1 MCEEGV
7 FMRSGVAGIQMKI
20 LLVDDD
26 RDFRW
31 ATGNMLESAGYRVIH
46 AGDGDEALSLL
57 EKDIPHLILL
67 DYRMQR
73 MNGLDVAAAM
83 RRRIPGIPVIMITAY
98 PAIDSAVKAMRMGV
112 YDYVTKPFDNNDLLF
127 TIKRALEKKDLMDEV
142 ANLGCILSERASLY
156 ESMGKSDPIK
166 KLVRQVEKVAPTSFT
181 VLIEGES
188 GTGKELVARSIHK
201 LSRVKNGPFVAVDC
215 GAIPETLI
223 ESELFGY
230 MKGAFTGAYADKP
243 GQFELADGGTLFL
256 DEVGNLSYGV
266 QQKLL
271 RAIQE
276 RAVRRLGG
284 QRPAPINVRIV
295 AAANQCL
302 EEEVGAGSFRPDL
315 YFRLSEFTI
324 QTPPL
329 RERVEDIPY
338 LSMRFMNEVEE
349 ELGKRCS
356 GFSKEALTS
365 LCTYHWPGNVRELR
379 NVIRQAVL
387 LSEPDAKLL
396 PEHLIFTCSSMFEA
410 TGGDGAEIKRLYDGK
425 KPLKEIVTPL
435 KDAFEK
441 KIIEAVMARANGNKA
456 EAARRL
462 MVDYTTLYRKIRFH
476 EIEWRPQETR

>member
-1 MCEEGV
+1 MIPSK
-7 FMRSGVAGIQMKI
+7 RNI
-20 LLVDDD
+20 LVVDDD
-26 RDFRW
+26 PDFLWLAGR
-31 ATGNMLESAGYRVIH
+31 MLEEAGYRVI
-46 AGDGDEALSLL
+46 EARTGESALALF
-57 EKDIPHLILL
+57 EKEMPGLVLL
-67 DYRMQR
+67 DYRLPGSD
-73 MNGLDVAAAM
+73 GLQVAVEMRDRRPAVPIIMLTGYGEVKIAVQAM
-83 RRRIPGIPVIMITAY
+83 KV
-98 PAIDSAVKAMRMGV
+98 GV
-112 YDYVTKPFDNNDLLF
+112 YDYTLKPLNKDDLLF
-127 TIKRALEKKDLMDEV
+127 TIGRALENRAFLDER
-142 ANLGCILSERASLY
+142 ERLRDTLAERSPLH
-156 ESMGKSDPIK
+156 ERMGKSHQVK
-166 KLVRQVEKVAPTSFT
+166 KLVHLVEKVAPTSLT
-181 VLIEGES
+181 VLIQGET
-188 GTGKELVARSIHK
+188 GTGKELVANAIHD
-201 LSRVKNGPFVAVDC
+201 LSQAREGPFVAVDC
-215 GAIPETLI
+215 GAIPDTLI

-243 GQFELADGGTLFL
+243 GQFESADQGTLFL
-256 DEVGNLSYGV
+256 DEVGNLSYRV

-284 QRPAPINVRIV
+284 RRPVPIDVRIV

-302 EEEVGAGSFRPDL
+302 EEEVEAGSFRPDL

-324 QTPPL
+324 QMPPL

-349 ELGKRCS
+349 ELGKRCT
-356 GFSKEALTS
+356 GFSREALTA

-396 PEHLIFTCSSMFEA
+396 PEHLIFTCPSMFET
-410 TGGDGAEIKRLYDGK
+410 TGGGGAEVKRLYDGK

-462 MVDYTTLYRKIRFH
+462 KVDYTTLYRKIRFH
-476 EIEWRPQETR
+476 EIEWMSQ